1 MKNLILSIFLL
12 SAMAASAQTHIRSGK
27 PTYTIVNNKPVATFQ
42 TEVSVAGSY
51 YISCWLQG
59 VKHSDGSYSSY
70 NLEVQGT
77 YYSGSVTYENGDW
90 GPTNTVWAYLSA
102 GTHTITVTGSSL
114 SDVPNVEFVNLC
126 TVPMSVDCTR
136 YNQMKSHSQSAPPTG
151 SGYATTFSYN
161 ETGNSVTPPTT
172 FLAQR
177 DKEIYYTFRRL
188 EYYTSGQT
196 VNVSVDSIHANNS
209 YKLISIFPYNE
220 NLVSGNTWFS
230 TTSLSAEI
238 ANSGFYYV
246 MVSPVSS
253 GVYGTCWLNINGV
266 RYFEDVPIN
275 CCMTTLTSSFSTSTY
290 QCFAISEN
298 GDPMS
303 FVLSP
308 EGVLASYN
316 DDRGYNTA
324 VSDFDWGLNSRVLTQ
339 MGSGYIHFTT
349 LFNSYP
355 QTDYTAIADIYSGL
369 RNGYTQYAGG
379 IHTLYP
385 NYKQEDLMASASQPD
400 LTYETDYN
408 CLSWAF
414 GDWLSAPTIPYDY
427 TISQI
432 LPYLDSY
439 AEAYGYTRNG
449 ATEANA
455 IIDIYTYEDTISH
468 VSVKSKGHYYAA
480 GYDWESKLWIR
491 TNIDDELPNGY
502 HLNGFSLERVFHP
515 RYALE
520 GQVAGYVSY
529 HYRINPTV
537 TSHDTFSPIDVRTI
551 ENASFTPEEQE
562 WVEIGMALVPEN
574 VVSEYNRLQNICLKE
589 GLGMSFLYL
598 HSYERLPHYSALLDF
613 CKKESSIRYLL
624 FYLAEKGNTLAI
636 KTLYDITDQEYGS
649 VRKAISE
656 ENRKCQYAEDGKFI
670 VRSARTD
677 AVKFIKAILNG
688 GQTGKYL
695 AGITC
700 STDPKFTIRQECM
713 TLTVS
718 FELDKES
725 HVTVVLN
732 NTQTGLIDY
741 VAKKDFT
748 EAGMQNFHFS
758 IPKRGIY
765 VVSLIINGNVY
776 EKKIVI
782 K

>member
-70 NLEVQGT
+70 YLEVQGT
-77 YYSGSVTYENGDW
+77 YYSGAVTYENGDW
-90 GPTNTVWAYLSA
+90 GSTNTVWAYLSA

-126 TVPMSVDCTR
+126 TVPMSVDRTR

-253 GVYGTCWLNINGV
+253 GVYGTCWLNINGD

-308 EGVLASYN
+308 VGVLASYN

-385 NYKQEDLMASASQPD
+385 NYKQEDLMASGCISN
-400 LTYETDYN
+400 EYN
-408 CLSWAF
+408 CLAWAW
-414 GDWLSAPTIPYDY
+414 GDWLSNPYFN
-427 TISQI
+427 
-432 LPYLDSY
+432 
-439 AEAYGYTRNG
+439 AELNQFGVLAEMDFQSAIHGYTRTG
-449 ATEANA
+449 ATAENSV
-455 IIDIYTYEDTISH
+455 IDVYTYNGWITH
-468 VSVKSKGHYYAA
+468 VAVKEKTHWFAA
-480 GYDWESKLWIR
+480 GYDWESKLGVAD
-491 TNIDDELPNGY
+491 NIKEEIEESGIGIQIPD
-502 HLNGFSLERVFHP
+502 FERVFHP

-520 GQVAGYVSY
+520 GSFAGQVTY
-529 HYRINPTV
+529 HFIKIPPASSNQVQYP
-537 TSHDTFSPIDVRTI
+537 DEVRTI
-551 ENASFTPEEQE
+551 ENAELSDEEWDIIKQGE
-562 WVEIGMALVPEN
+562 ANVSIEIKKKFNTLV
-574 VVSEYNRLQNICLKE
+574 SICLQE
-589 GLGMSFLYL
+589 CFGMSFLCL
-598 HSYERLPHYSALLDF
+598 QRYEYLPHYTELSKFCTDERSLLYTL
-613 CKKESSIRYLL
+613 CR
-624 FYLAEKGNTLAI
+624 LAANGSTLAT
-636 KTLYDITDQEYGS
+636 KLLYDATDREFGYIS
-649 VRKAISE
+649 KAIYQDNIKHPFTDE
-656 ENRKCQYAEDGKFI
+656 GKYI

-677 AVKFIKAILNG
+677 VIRYIKGILNNG
-688 GQTGKYL
+688 AMNMINSSNTY
-695 AGITC
+695 
-700 STDPKFTIRQECM
+700 SSDSKFSMRQSGL
-713 TLTVS
+713 TLTVEFNLDKDAQVTVAYYNPNKSVIQKAINSKQMEAGYQEVS
-718 FELDKES
+718 FE
-725 HVTVVLN
+725 VPAPGV
-732 NTQTGLIDY
+732 Y
-741 VAKKDFT
+741 AVA
-748 EAGMQNFHFS
+748 
-758 IPKRGIY
+758 
-765 VVSLIINGNVY
+765 VIINGSIY
-776 EKKIVI
+776 EKKVTIQ
-782 K
+782 